1 MKETSR
7 VKTSKWAGAG
17 AAAVGAAT
25 TAAVLLLGT
34 ATASAADGPRPSNAF
49 GIKVESPVASIPA
62 VPYAEYDG
70 KKVSDELVGTD
81 GSLKAAPFSV
91 RLVTAE
97 ADKHSA
103 ESSVA
108 DLDVAGLLK
117 AKLLRTYCDNGDGGL
132 QILDGSVLGVALPET
147 PAPSQVI
154 PASPLLT
161 LTLNQRDEHADGTTT
176 YTGLTLDLVTAGK
189 DPKAALDEKT
199 QDALPDL
206 AGALHLPKLADAK
219 TIEDLTAL
227 LPGAGSTPVL
237 SLTVGSATCGRADE
251 EKSAEPVRI
260 PDAATGHPEA
270 PKPAV
275 TEYHLPVTG

>member
-25 TAAVLLLGT
+25 TAAVLLVGT

-49 GIKVESPVASIPA
+49 GIKVDSAVASLPA
-62 VPYAEYDG
+62 VPYVEYDG
-70 KKVSDELVGTD
+70 EKRSEELVGTD
-81 GSLKAAPFSV
+81 GSLKGAPFSV

-97 ADKHSA
+97 ADEHSA

-108 DLDVAGLLK
+108 DLNVGGLLK
-117 AKLLRTYCDNGDGGL
+117 AKLLRTWCDDGDGGL
-132 QILDGSVLGVALPET
+132 QIVDGSVLGVALPET
-147 PAPSQVI
+147 PAPSLVI
-154 PASPLLT
+154 PASPLLE
-161 LTLNQRDEHADGTTT
+161 LTLNQRDEHHDGTAT

-206 AGALHLPKLADAK
+206 AGALQLPKLADAK
-219 TIEDLTAL
+219 TVEDLTAL
-227 LPGAGSTPVL
+227 LPAGGSAL
-237 SLTVGSATCGRADE
+237 SLTVGSATCGPADE
-251 EKSAEPVRI
+251 ETEPARI
-260 PDAATGHPEA
+260 PEPATGHPEA

-275 TEYHLPVTG
+275 TEYSLPVTG